1 MFKKGTRSKYRNEF
15 SGDYQFDYKNPSLL
29 TRFLSEAGKI
39 TPARISKL
47 SLNQQ
52 RKLAAAIKKSRN
64 LSLIPIGTHS
74 YDTFQRAELVSP
86 VPFEY

>member
-1 MFKKGTRSKYRNEF
+1 MLKQGTRGKYRTEF
-15 SGDYQFDYKNPSLL
+15 SGDYQFDYKNPYLL
-29 TRFLSEAGKI
+29 GRFLSEAGKI

-64 LSLIPIGTHS
+64 LSLIPIGSHA
-74 YDTFQRAELVSP
+74 YDSAHRPEIVSP